1 MKESQ
6 SPTYSTYLTQC
17 TYLTILNRLY
27 SFYQETKDPQY
38 QHLLHQFTDLCT
50 DGDYPA
56 FTVEARL
63 SHSFI
68 DDFYIPVDD
77 RRSLAL
83 SVYSPSLNMKKL
95 NYLSLYSLDCI
106 KTICKEKNAVL
117 CFLLLLYSLDI
128 Y

>member
-38 QHLLHQFTDLCT
+38 QHLLYQFTDLCT
-50 DGDYPA
+50 DGDYPT

-68 DDFYIPVDD
+68 DD

-106 KTICKEKNAVL
+106 KTICKEKNTVFL
-117 CFLLLLYSLDI
+117 FLLLLYSLDI